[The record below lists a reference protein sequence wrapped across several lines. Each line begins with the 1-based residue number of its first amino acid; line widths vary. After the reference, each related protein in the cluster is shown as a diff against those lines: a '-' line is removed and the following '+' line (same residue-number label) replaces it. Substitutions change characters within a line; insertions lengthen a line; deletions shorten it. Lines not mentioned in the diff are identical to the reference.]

1 MNVQSTN
8 TKELL
13 NKTKLVFL
21 AEYIEAVPSHFVNIR
36 VAKQSHPFIPALK
49 E

>member
-8 TKELL
+8 TKKLL

-21 AEYIEAVPSHFVNIR
+21 AEFMEAVPSHFVNIR
-36 VAKQSHPFIPALK
+36 IAKRSHPFIPALK